1 MKKIREVCTKNNVLF
16 ILDEIQTG
24 FCRTGK
30 RFAFQHEGI
39 KPDAITVGKA
49 LGGGCIP
56 VSAVLSSKQL
66 LGVFTPGSHG
76 STFGGNPLACAV
88 GMAAIDVLVDEKLDK
103 QAEEV
108 GNYFKEKLMDLKQ
121 KVSIIKEVRGIGLLI
136 AIELVRDKNF
146 KARQVTEKLM
156 ENGILAKETHDYTIR
171 FATPLIITKKDIDW
185 AYSIIEKVVM
195 SFN

>member
-1 MKKIREVCTKNNVLF
+1 
-16 ILDEIQTG
+16 
-24 FCRTGK
+24 
-30 RFAFQHEGI
+30 
-39 KPDAITVGKA
+39 
-49 LGGGCIP
+49 
-56 VSAVLSSKQL
+56 
-66 LGVFTPGSHG
+66 
-76 STFGGNPLACAV
+76 
-88 GMAAIDVLVDEKLDK
+88 MAAIDVLVDEKLDK

-146 KARQVTEKLM
+146 KARLVTEKFM

-171 FATPLIITKKDIDW
+171 FAPPLIITKKDIDW